1 MKNALVISIALALA
15 AIAAPAVSQ
24 PGVQTNRA
32 TTRAGN
38 WYVVRS
44 THKTTGDVACTG
56 FYMGRPGVQLSKD
69 SLIVKV
75 PGELKS
81 IGLRFGGE
89 PARPARAPGKSEQQ
103 IGAVVLSGADFEQ
116 LRRSKTLGL
125 EVVTS
130 TTTASHTLELE
141 GLGDALKNITAGC
154 PLPPATKRAEL
165 AAQKAREKAQ
175 AQRCSPQGIAR
186 MQERG
191 MHELRIKS
199 LCPKADVKPQ

>member
-1 MKNALVISIALALA
+1 MKRALLLCVGLVLGAF
-15 AIAAPAVSQ
+15 AIPSLSQ

-32 TTRAGN
+32 AFRAGN
-38 WYVVRS
+38 WYVVHS

-69 SLIVKV
+69 SLIIKV

-81 IGLRFGGE
+81 IGLRFGDQ
-89 PARPARAPGKSEQQ
+89 PARPARAPEKSEQQ
-103 IGAVVLSGADFEQ
+103 IGAVVLGGADFEQ
-116 LRRSKTLGL
+116 LQSSKTLGL

-130 TTTASHTLELE
+130 TTRASHTLELE
-141 GLGDALKNITAGC
+141 GLRAALKNINAGC
-154 PLPPATKRAEL
+154 PLTPATKRAEL
-165 AAQKAREKAQ
+165 AAQKTREKAL
-175 AQRCSPQGIAR
+175 AERCSPQAIAR

-199 LCPKADVKPQ
+199 LCPKAELTPR